1 MNISISEL
9 STIPTPVFSVWIST
23 LSSPELERE
32 SPEDVNAPTF
42 SVNTRESLLKTP
54 ETGSSRNTEETSLPE
69 QGALPADQ
77 VIAKEEA
84 ATF

>member
-42 SVNTRESLLKTP
+42 SVNTRESLLKMP
-54 ETGSSRNTEETSLPE
+54 ETGSSRSTVETSLP
-69 QGALPADQ
+69 DQ
-77 VIAKEEA
+77 EVPPDKQVMA
-84 ATF
+84 